1 MGTSTSSSGGKAG
14 SPFDPEWLSPSQAE
28 GDAGGS
34 GEPLSSDDNQGQE
47 GDGDSAG
54 EQDGTNAQG
63 IDEPEFAPNRRYAEA
78 RSKMSGYLGGG
89 GCEALRSATR
99 GMVNKGMGGARRAA
113 STMRGSAQGAA
124 ALGQF
129 LSAARD
135 GTNARVQDWVERVK
149 QLNLSA
155 DDLILELVKE
165 VMPQTG
171 SVDEE
176 SIRNSAVDALG
187 QLYEQ
192 DPNINLFALTD
203 EQIHGVMAI
212 TIANEVCNRI
222 DLQLGQTYEK
232 LKYDV
237 AQIQLYRN
245 DVREYVRSQVRVV
258 MDECSGKGLDPQC
271 LAREVLQ
278 SALEVFAS

>member
-14 SPFDPEWLSPSQAE
+14 SPFDPEWLAPSQAG
-28 GDAGGS
+28 GDAGDS
-34 GEPLSSDDNQGQE
+34 GDSLGDEDNQGQE
-47 GDGDSAG
+47 GASDSAG
-54 EQDGTNAQG
+54 EQEGTTAIG
-63 IDEPEFAPNRRYAEA
+63 ADEPEFAPNRRYAEA

-89 GCEALRSATR
+89 GREALRSATR
-99 GMVNKGMGGARRAA
+99 SMVNKGMGGSRRAS

-129 LSAARD
+129 LSAVRD
-135 GTNARVQDWVERVK
+135 HTDAKVQDWVDRVK
-149 QLNLSA
+149 QQNLSA

-165 VMPQTG
+165 VMPKTG

-176 SIRNSAVDALG
+176 SLRNSAVDALS

-192 DPNINLFALTD
+192 NPDLDLFALTD
-203 EQIHGVMAI
+203 VQIHEVMAI
-212 TIANEVCNRI
+212 TIANEVCSRL

-232 LKYDV
+232 LKYDA

-245 DVREYVRSQVRVV
+245 DVREFVRSEVRVV
-258 MDECSGKGLDPQC
+258 MEACSSKGLDPQR
-271 LAREVLQ
+271 LAHDVLL

>member
-14 SPFDPEWLSPSQAE
+14 SPFDPEWLFPSPAE
-28 GDAGGS
+28 GDAGDS
-34 GEPLSSDDNQGQE
+34 GEALGGEDPQGHE
-47 GDGDSAG
+47 GDGDSTG
-54 EQDGTNAQG
+54 EQEGTNAQG
-63 IDEPEFAPNRRYAEA
+63 NDEPEFAPNRRYAEA

-89 GCEALRSATR
+89 GREALRSATR
-99 GMVNKGMGGARRAA
+99 GMVNKGMGGSRRAA

-135 GTNARVQDWVERVK
+135 GTDARVQDWVERVK
-149 QLNLSA
+149 QQNLSA

-176 SIRNSAVDALG
+176 SLRNSAVDALG

-192 DPNINLFALTD
+192 DPNLDLFALTD

-222 DLQLGQTYEK
+222 DLQLGQMYEK
-232 LKYDV
+232 LKYDA

-245 DVREYVRSQVRVV
+245 DVREYVRSEVRVV
-258 MDECSGKGLDPQC
+258 MEACSGKGLEPQR

>member
-14 SPFDPEWLSPSQAE
+14 SPFDPEWLSPSQAGGE
-28 GDAGGS
+28 TGS
-34 GEPLSSDDNQGQE
+34 GEQIGGGDNEGQE
-47 GDGDSAG
+47 GDSDSAG
-54 EQDGTNAQG
+54 EQDGNTAQG
-63 IDEPEFAPNRRYAEA
+63 TDEPEFAPNRRYAEA

-89 GCEALRSATR
+89 GREALRSATR
-99 GMVNKGMGGARRAA
+99 SMVNKGMGGSRRAA

-135 GTNARVQDWVERVK
+135 HTDARVQNWIERVK
-149 QLNLSA
+149 QQNLSA

-176 SIRNSAVDALG
+176 SLRNSAVDALG

-192 DPNINLFALTD
+192 NPDLDLFALTD
-203 EQIHGVMAI
+203 AQIYEVMAI
-212 TIANEVCNRI
+212 TIANEVCTRV

-232 LKYDV
+232 LKYD
-237 AQIQLYRN
+237 AARIQLYRN
-245 DVREYVRSQVRVV
+245 DVREFVRSDVRVV
-258 MDECSGKGLDPQC
+258 MAACSSKGLDPQR
-271 LAREVLQ
+271 LAHEVLL

>member
-14 SPFDPEWLSPSQAE
+14 TPFDPEWLSPSQA
-28 GDAGGS
+28 GGETGS
-34 GEPLSSDDNQGQE
+34 
-47 GDGDSAG
+47 G
-54 EQDGTNAQG
+54 EQDGNTAQG
-63 IDEPEFAPNRRYAEA
+63 TDEPEFAPNRRYAEA

-89 GCEALRSATR
+89 GREALRSATR
-99 GMVNKGMGGARRAA
+99 SMVNKGMGGSRRAT

-135 GTNARVQDWVERVK
+135 HTDARVQDWVERVK
-149 QLNLSA
+149 QQKLSA

-176 SIRNSAVDALG
+176 SLRNSAVDALG

-192 DPNINLFALTD
+192 NPDLDLFALTD
-203 EQIHGVMAI
+203 AQIYEVMAI
-212 TIANEVCNRI
+212 TIANEVCTRV

-232 LKYDV
+232 LKYDA

-245 DVREYVRSQVRVV
+245 DVREFVRSEVCVV
-258 MDECSGKGLDPQC
+258 MDACSSKGLDPQR
-271 LAREVLQ
+271 LAHEVLL

>member
-14 SPFDPEWLSPSQAE
+14 SPFDPEWLSPSQAGGE
-28 GDAGGS
+28 TGS
-34 GEPLSSDDNQGQE
+34 GEQVGGGDNQGQE
-47 GDGDSAG
+47 GDSGSAG
-54 EQDGTNAQG
+54 EQDGNTAQG
-63 IDEPEFAPNRRYAEA
+63 ADEPEFAPNRRYAEA
-78 RSKMSGYLGGG
+78 RSKMSGYLSGGG
-89 GCEALRSATR
+89 REALRSATR
-99 GMVNKGMGGARRAA
+99 SMVNKGMGGSRRAA

-135 GTNARVQDWVERVK
+135 HTDARVQDWVERVK
-149 QLNLSA
+149 QQNLSA

-176 SIRNSAVDALG
+176 SLRNSAVDALG

-192 DPNINLFALTD
+192 NPDLDLFALTD
-203 EQIHGVMAI
+203 AQIYEVMAI
-212 TIANEVCNRI
+212 TIANEVCTRV

-232 LKYDV
+232 LKYDA

-245 DVREYVRSQVRVV
+245 DVREFVRSEVRVV
-258 MDECSGKGLDPQC
+258 MDACSSKGLDPQR
-271 LAREVLQ
+271 LAHEVLL

>member
-14 SPFDPEWLSPSQAE
+14 SPFDPEWLAPSQTGGGDDNHGSE
-28 GDAGGS
+28 GD
-34 GEPLSSDDNQGQE
+34 N
-47 GDGDSAG
+47 GDAS
-54 EQDGTNAQG
+54 EQDGNGGQG
-63 IDEPEFAPNRRYAEA
+63 TDEPEVAPNRRYGEA

-89 GCEALRSATR
+89 GREALRSATR
-99 GMVNKGMGGARRAA
+99 SMVNRGMGGPRRAA

-135 GTNARVQDWVERVK
+135 HNDVRVQDWVQRVK

-176 SIRNSAVDALG
+176 SLRNSAVDALG

-192 DPNINLFALTD
+192 NPDLDLFALTD
-203 EQIHGVMAI
+203 EQIHEVMAI
-212 TIANEVCNRI
+212 TIANEVCNRV

-232 LKYDV
+232 LKYDA

-245 DVREYVRSQVRVV
+245 DVREYVRSEVRVV
-258 MDECSGKGLDPQC
+258 MDACSSKGLDPQR
-271 LAREVLQ
+271 LAQEVLL